1 MSFLQTYGYIGIFI
15 ILAIVFSLVMILLPY
30 ILTVLRIVPKKPSP
44 VKYDTY
50 ECGPETQGKTQIQF
64 NFRYYL
70 YALLFMAFDIETVFF
85 YPWAVAFNE
94 LALFGFVEMVIF
106 VFILVI
112 GYLYA
117 WKKGALE
124 WK

>member
-15 ILAIVFSLVMILLPY
+15 VLSIVFTLVVILLPF
-30 ILTVLRIVPKKPSP
+30 ILTLLRVIPRKPSP
-44 VKYDTY
+44 TKSDTY
-50 ECGPETQGKTQIQF
+50 ECGPETIGKTWVQF

-70 YALLFMAFDIETVFF
+70 YALIFMVFDIETVFF
-85 YPWAVAFNE
+85 YPWAVAFNK
-94 LALFGFVEMVIF
+94 LALFGFVEMLIF

>member
-15 ILAIVFSLVMILLPY
+15 VLSIVFTLVVILLPF
-30 ILTVLRIVPKKPSP
+30 ILTLLRVIPSKPSP
-44 VKYDTY
+44 TKSATY
-50 ECGPETQGKTQIQF
+50 ECGPETIGKTWVQF

-70 YALLFMAFDIETVFF
+70 YALIFMVFDIETVFF
-85 YPWAVAFNE
+85 YPWAVAFNK
-94 LALFGFVEMVIF
+94 LALFGFVEMLIF

>member
-30 ILTVLRIVPKKPSP
+30 ILTVLRIVPKKPSL
-44 VKYDTY
+44 VKYDIY

-85 YPWAVAFNE
+85 YPWAVAFNK

>member
-15 ILAIVFSLVMILLPY
+15 ILSIVFTLVVILLPF
-30 ILTVLRIVPKKPSP
+30 ILTLLRVIPRKPSP
-44 VKYDTY
+44 AKSDTY
-50 ECGPETQGKTQIQF
+50 ECGPETIGKTWVQF

-70 YALLFMAFDIETVFF
+70 YALIFMVFDIETVFF
-85 YPWAVAFNE
+85 YPWAVAFNK
-94 LALFGFVEMVIF
+94 LALFGFIEMLIF